1 MANISDELI
10 EAAKAGETDVVQT
23 LLSQFTDINTKD
35 NLFGRTA
42 LMWAAREGQT
52 TTVQVLLG

>member
-23 LLSQFTDINTKD
+23 LLSQFTDIKPIER
-35 NLFGRTA
+35 LKKRK
-42 LMWAAREGQT
+42 
-52 TTVQVLLG
+52 V